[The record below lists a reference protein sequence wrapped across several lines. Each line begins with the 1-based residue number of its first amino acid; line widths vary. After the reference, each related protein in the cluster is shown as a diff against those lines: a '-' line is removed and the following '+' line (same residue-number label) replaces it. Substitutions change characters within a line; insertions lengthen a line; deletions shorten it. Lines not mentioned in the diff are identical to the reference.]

1 MSTRATAEHSN
12 ETVAAEVR
20 AELGRQK
27 ISQAELA
34 RRLKQPDM
42 YMRRRLQGEVPFA
55 AVELATVAEVLAVP
69 VEQFLRGA
77 A

>member
-1 MSTRATAEHSN
+1 M
-12 ETVAAEVR
+12 
-20 AELGRQK
+20 GRQK